1 MPPGTAYEI
10 RLGLVPSNVLEF
22 SVAADGRVDY
32 PSEYDRALSG
42 RGTDCLTVDLDT
54 LAHC

>member
-10 RLGLVPSNVLEF
+10 RLGLVPSAVLEF

-32 PSEYDRALSG
+32 PSEYERALSG
-42 RGTDCLTVDLDT
+42 RGT
-54 LAHC
+54 AA